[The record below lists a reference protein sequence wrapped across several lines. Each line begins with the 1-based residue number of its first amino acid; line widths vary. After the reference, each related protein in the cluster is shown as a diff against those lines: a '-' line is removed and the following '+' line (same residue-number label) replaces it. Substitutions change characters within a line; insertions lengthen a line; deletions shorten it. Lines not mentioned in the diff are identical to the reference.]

1 MKKKCR
7 YISLLY
13 LLSAGCYINTGAQS
27 RRLYSNNQLS
37 FQYGFSIKGVIEF
50 SLNNRSQNP
59 CVRICADFGLGSNL
73 LARAVY
79 FSINSELQC
88 YNGGLG
94 SRRRMGHKNP
104 GFTVDL
110 INAFT
115 LTAGLNN
122 YLTTDSFPVVI
133 KRNIP
138 LYYFSNFT
146 NPALQN
152 PYDYSISAGTNF
164 IVSSDKLRSSQRVGF
179 LNAHVNRVQ
188 VSYYNDGGTPFDE
201 AYLGDSKDRFY
212 TGGALVSYQ
221 GDTKMGVN
229 LVELSFQKFTG
240 YTKNAFEVSNNLD
253 LAFVEYN
260 KPEEQYFNKSLWS
273 LHISNP
279 EKGIG
284 ISINR
289 YNYTDW
295 DIQHLIHFSTFNA
308 YHLVPYRDYF
318 SVSGI
323 FYHDYTNIGLR

>member
-1 MKKKCR
+1 
-7 YISLLY
+7 
-13 LLSAGCYINTGAQS
+13 
-27 RRLYSNNQLS
+27 
-37 FQYGFSIKGVIEF
+37 
-50 SLNNRSQNP
+50 
-59 CVRICADFGLGSNL
+59 
-73 LARAVY
+73 
-79 FSINSELQC
+79 
-88 YNGGLG
+88 
-94 SRRRMGHKNP
+94 MGHKNP

-115 LTAGLNN
+115 LTSGLNN

-179 LNAHVNRVQ
+179 LNAHINRLQ

-229 LVELSFQKFTG
+229 LLELSFQKFTG

-253 LAFVEYN
+253 LAFVDYN